1 MTFEEIL
8 AQARAL
14 LQRKGRVSYR
24 ALKLQFSLDDEYLA
38 GLKDELVDAER
49 VAMDE
54 EGKVL
59 VWVDKGSLESS
70 VQRPESKTAN
80 LSDARSQTLDTRPIS
95 YTPPHLAE
103 RIRATNVTDDE
114 RKTITALFADLKGS
128 TALIEGLDPE
138 EARVIIDPALQL
150 MMDAVH
156 RYEGYVAQVL
166 GDGIF
171 ALFGAPLA
179 HEDHAQRA
187 LYAALRM
194 QDEMRRYADML
205 REKGYPPLFMRVG
218 VNTGE
223 VVLRSIRK
231 DDLHA
236 DYVPV
241 GHSTNLAARM
251 EQLAAPGSILVTA
264 YTHKLTDGY
273 FAFKAL
279 GQTPIK
285 GVEERLAIYEVLGTG
300 PLRTR
305 LQVTAIRRGLTRFVG
320 RQRELE
326 QLQHALAQ
334 AQVGHGQIVGVMGE
348 PGVGKSRLFH
358 EFVGASGNASRRV
371 HGGLGLS
378 ASSVSHGKAS
388 PYLPVIELLKSY
400 FDISAGDEERKRRE
414 KVGGKV
420 LMLDRSLEDTLPYL
434 FSLLGIEEQSSPLQQ
449 MDPKI
454 RRDRTFMALKKLF
467 LRESLNQPLIL
478 IFEDLHWI
486 DSETQGFLDVL
497 SESVASAR
505 ILLLTNYRPEYRH
518 EWGSKTYYTQL
529 RLVPFGEAEAE
540 EFLEVLLGATGET
553 VQTASLQALKQQIL
567 QKTEGSP
574 FFMEEV
580 VQTLVEDGT
589 LSGEYGHY
597 QLAPHASTHQ
607 AFTLHL
613 PLTVQG
619 ILAARIDR
627 LAPDEKV
634 FLQQL
639 AVIGRE
645 FSLELVRQI
654 IAQPDEDLSRMLTA
668 LQHKEFLYEQ
678 PAFPEVEYLFKHALT
693 QEVAYNSVLIERR
706 KVLHEQ
712 TGQTIERLFSDRLE
726 EHYGELA
733 HHYSRSGNTEK
744 AIEYLHKAGQQAA
757 QNSAHTEAIS
767 HFTTALDLLKTLPDT
782 SQRGQRELS
791 LQLTLAASLQ
801 VTKGPSAPEV
811 GIAYA
816 RARVLCQQGGDERQ
830 LFAVLRGLW
839 LLHHVRADLAAARE
853 AGEQL
858 LTMAER
864 IQDSAMLLEAR
875 RTLGSTLLWQGEFSL
890 AHIHLAQTVNLYDQ
904 RQHGSLKSLYGGADP
919 GIVCLCELSRVLW
932 FLGYPEQA
940 LLKSQSAL
948 TLARHQ
954 ADPFDLGFALIFA
967 AGLHQFRREGRITQ
981 EHAEA
986 GIALARE
993 HGFTALL
1000 SAGTI
1005 RRGWALAEQGH
1016 AEEGLQYM
1024 QQGLTSRQATGA
1036 ELAQPYFLALQAEVY
1051 GHLGQGDRALTL
1063 LSEALAA
1070 MHASGEHRLEAE
1082 LHRLKGELTL
1092 QQFKVQGSTL
1102 KVENSQS
1109 AFPAPQLDA
1118 EACFLKALDVA
1129 RRQQAKSLEL
1139 RAAVSLVRLRLY
1151 QAQDRAPRN
1160 TQHETPAT
1168 QREGRA
1174 MLDEAHTVLS
1184 EVYNWFTEG
1193 FDTKDLQEAKAL
1205 LTEAP
1210 TVST

>member
-1 MTFEEIL
+1 M
-8 AQARAL
+8 
-14 LQRKGRVSYR
+14 
-24 ALKLQFSLDDEYLA
+24 
-38 GLKDELVDAER
+38 
-49 VAMDE
+49 
-54 EGKVL
+54 
-59 VWVDKGSLESS
+59 
-70 VQRPESKTAN
+70 
-80 LSDARSQTLDTRPIS
+80 
-95 YTPPHLAE
+95 
-103 RIRATNVTDDE
+103 
-114 RKTITALFADLKGS
+114 
-128 TALIEGLDPE
+128 
-138 EARVIIDPALQL
+138 
-150 MMDAVH
+150 
-156 RYEGYVAQVL
+156 
-166 GDGIF
+166 
-171 ALFGAPLA
+171 
-179 HEDHAQRA
+179 
-187 LYAALRM
+187 
-194 QDEMRRYADML
+194 
-205 REKGYPPLFMRVG
+205 
-218 VNTGE
+218 
-223 VVLRSIRK
+223 
-231 DDLHA
+231 
-236 DYVPV
+236 
-241 GHSTNLAARM
+241 
-251 EQLAAPGSILVTA
+251 
-264 YTHKLTDGY
+264 
-273 FAFKAL
+273 
-279 GQTPIK
+279 
-285 GVEERLAIYEVLGTG
+285 
-300 PLRTR
+300 
-305 LQVTAIRRGLTRFVG
+305 
-320 RQRELE
+320 E

-334 AQVGHGQIVGVMGE
+334 AKVGHGQIVGVMGE

-358 EFVGASGNASRRV
+358 EFVGAYSNTPRRV

-388 PYLPVIELLKSY
+388 PYLPVIELLKNY

-449 MDPKI
+449 MDPQI

-486 DSETQGFLDVL
+486 DSETQGFLDLL
-497 SESVASAR
+497 SESLATAN
-505 ILLLTNYRPEYRH
+505 LLLLVNYRPEYRH

-529 RLVPFGEAEAE
+529 RLAPFGEAEAE
-540 EFLEVLLGATGET
+540 EFLEMVLGATGET
-553 VQTASLQALKQQIL
+553 AQTPSLQTLKQQIL
-567 QKTEGSP
+567 KKTEGSP

-627 LAPDEKV
+627 LAPDEKG

-678 PAFPEVEYLFKHALT
+678 PAPEVQYIFKHALT

-712 TGQTIERLFSDRLE
+712 TGQTIEGLFSDRLE

-801 VTKGPSAPEV
+801 VAKGPSAPEV

-816 RARVLCQQGGDERQ
+816 RARVLCQQEGDERQ

-1024 QQGLTSRQATGA
+1024 RQGLTSRQATGA

-1102 KVENSQS
+1102 KVENPQS
-1109 AFPAPQLDA
+1109 AFRLPPPSGGNPQLDA

-1139 RAAVSLVRLRLY
+1139 RAAVSLVRLRRY

-1160 TQHETPAT
+1160 TQHETPVT

-1174 MLDEAHTVLS
+1174 ILDEAHTVLS

>member
-1 MTFEEIL
+1 
-8 AQARAL
+8 
-14 LQRKGRVSYR
+14 
-24 ALKLQFSLDDEYLA
+24 
-38 GLKDELVDAER
+38 
-49 VAMDE
+49 
-54 EGKVL
+54 
-59 VWVDKGSLESS
+59 
-70 VQRPESKTAN
+70 
-80 LSDARSQTLDTRPIS
+80 
-95 YTPPHLAE
+95 
-103 RIRATNVTDDE
+103 
-114 RKTITALFADLKGS
+114 
-128 TALIEGLDPE
+128 
-138 EARVIIDPALQL
+138 
-150 MMDAVH
+150 
-156 RYEGYVAQVL
+156 
-166 GDGIF
+166 
-171 ALFGAPLA
+171 
-179 HEDHAQRA
+179 
-187 LYAALRM
+187 
-194 QDEMRRYADML
+194 
-205 REKGYPPLFMRVG
+205 
-218 VNTGE
+218 
-223 VVLRSIRK
+223 
-231 DDLHA
+231 
-236 DYVPV
+236 
-241 GHSTNLAARM
+241 
-251 EQLAAPGSILVTA
+251 
-264 YTHKLTDGY
+264 
-273 FAFKAL
+273 
-279 GQTPIK
+279 
-285 GVEERLAIYEVLGTG
+285 
-300 PLRTR
+300 
-305 LQVTAIRRGLTRFVG
+305 
-320 RQRELE
+320 
-326 QLQHALAQ
+326 
-334 AQVGHGQIVGVMGE
+334 
-348 PGVGKSRLFH
+348 
-358 EFVGASGNASRRV
+358 
-371 HGGLGLS
+371 
-378 ASSVSHGKAS
+378 
-388 PYLPVIELLKSY
+388 
-400 FDISAGDEERKRRE
+400 
-414 KVGGKV
+414 
-420 LMLDRSLEDTLPYL
+420 
-434 FSLLGIEEQSSPLQQ
+434 
-449 MDPKI
+449 
-454 RRDRTFMALKKLF
+454 
-467 LRESLNQPLIL
+467 
-478 IFEDLHWI
+478 
-486 DSETQGFLDVL
+486 
-497 SESVASAR
+497 
-505 ILLLTNYRPEYRH
+505 
-518 EWGSKTYYTQL
+518 
-529 RLVPFGEAEAE
+529 
-540 EFLEVLLGATGET
+540 
-553 VQTASLQALKQQIL
+553 
-567 QKTEGSP
+567 
-574 FFMEEV
+574 
-580 VQTLVEDGT
+580 
-589 LSGEYGHY
+589 
-597 QLAPHASTHQ
+597 
-607 AFTLHL
+607 
-613 PLTVQG
+613 
-619 ILAARIDR
+619 
-627 LAPDEKV
+627 
-634 FLQQL
+634 
-639 AVIGRE
+639 
-645 FSLELVRQI
+645 
-654 IAQPDEDLSRMLTA
+654 
-668 LQHKEFLYEQ
+668 
-678 PAFPEVEYLFKHALT
+678 
-693 QEVAYNSVLIERR
+693 VLIERR

-801 VTKGPSAPEV
+801 ITKGPSAPEV
-811 GIAYA
+811 GIAYE
-816 RARVLCQQGGDERQ
+816 RARVLCQQEGDERQ

-858 LTMAER
+858 LSMAER

-967 AGLHQFRREGRITQ
+967 AGLHQFRREGQITQ

-1070 MHASGEHRLEAE
+1070 MYASGEHRLEAE